1 MNENTTLINDVTEEI
16 VETAAPAAAEAVG
29 KAVAEYKITT
39 ADKVVAG
46 GIIGLAVIG
55 LGSLGYLAYKGG
67 KALGKKIRLKAEEIK
82 AQKENVHDDELAE
95 ILEDVE
101 CEMDAEEPVKKET
114 KKSTK

>member
-16 VETAAPAAAEAVG
+16 VEATAPAAAEAVG

-39 ADKVVAG
+39 GDKVVAG

-82 AQKENVHDDELAE
+82 AQKEAVQDDDLVE
-95 ILEDVE
+95 ILEDVK

>member
-82 AQKENVHDDELAE
+82 AQKENVQDDDLVE
-95 ILEDVE
+95 ILEDVKNE
-101 CEMDAEEPVKKET
+101 IEEEPVKKET

>member
-16 VETAAPAAAEAVG
+16 VEATAPAAAEAVG

-39 ADKVVAG
+39 GDKVVAG

-67 KALGKKIRLKAEEIK
+67 KALSKKIRLKAEEIK
-82 AQKENVHDDELAE
+82 AQKEVVQDDDLVE
-95 ILEDVE
+95 ILEDVKNE
-101 CEMDAEEPVKKET
+101 VEEEPVKKET

>member
-16 VETAAPAAAEAVG
+16 VEATAPAAAEAVG

-39 ADKVVAG
+39 GDKVVAG

-67 KALGKKIRLKAEEIK
+67 KALSKKIRLKAEEIK
-82 AQKENVHDDELAE
+82 AQKEVVQDDDLVE
-95 ILEDVE
+95 ILEDAK
-101 CEMDAEEPVKKET
+101 CEMNAEEPVKKET